1 MKNSWKSEALLN
13 EKVYKSYKSLFNPK
27 KATTHN
33 ATTQRWTTMKEING
47 QAKRGDK
54 SSFPAKLKTDSKI
67 KTGEDEIANEFN
79 KYFANIGS
87 SLAKLSLIHRCCLK
101 VFWKEP
107 ILPCPVSLYQ

>member
-1 MKNSWKSEALLN
+1 MKKFTNLI
-13 EKVYKSYKSLFNPK
+13 KVYLRQLSKNPK
-27 KATTHN
+27 KTTTHN